1 MKNKIKIYADGADLA
16 EIKKYANDG
25 RISGFT
31 TNPTLMRQSEVKNYR
46 DFANELLALVGDK
59 PISFEIFADDEYEIQ
74 KQSEII
80 SSWGKNVF
88 VKIPITNT
96 KNISLSQLIGRLNKS
111 GVLINVTAVFTL
123 EQTKKLLSEIGDE
136 TTLILSVFA
145 GRIADT
151 GVDPIPLMKKIS
163 TECISLGNVET
174 LWASP
179 REILNLRHAEECNI
193 DIITLMPN
201 LLNKMA
207 LFGKDLEEFSLE
219 TVKMFYN
226 DAEKSQY
233 FL

>member
-1 MKNKIKIYADGADLA
+1 MKIKIYADGADLA
-16 EIKKYANDG
+16 EIKKYANDD

-74 KQSEII
+74 KQAEII

-96 KNISLSQLIGRLNKS
+96 KNVSLSQLIGRLNKA

-136 TTLILSVFA
+136 TALILSVFA

-151 GVDPIPLMKKIS
+151 GVDPIPSMKKIS
-163 TECISLGNVET
+163 TECIDLGNVET

-207 LFGKDLEEFSLE
+207 LFGKDLEKFSLE